1 MDSPATAAS
10 TAAAATAAKK
20 RRGCYDQEHQQA
32 GSCSA
37 QEPRPLPGL
46 KLQSASYQ
54 RIWARADGLGSPQY
68 VEALLSPGN
77 RAYIKIRDL
86 SPVGAKPRPLYVCT
100 ELALD
105 DAGVFVPRERGTVVV
120 KAARLKAGNEF
131 ESVVAGTSVPALRRG
146 CDEPAEE
153 AKAMALLTAA
163 VGKGSQSG
171 VMPLLDCFVDADR
184 WLYMV
189 LPFYVR
195 GDLVEVLGGLGRKGQ
210 PGTPACVTWARSVF
224 GRLVGSLAVLKKQGI
239 GHMDIPPE
247 NVFLDETGAILGDF
261 GMALAPVPVPTP
273 AAGGDGAGSPKR
285 QPDEDEDEGPP
296 RTPAKAASPT
306 GAGDITGS
314 RKKRERENEE
324 AEDRA
329 RPSIIKQHTTLL
341 TAQRFRGKIAYAAPE
356 LMLEQPFD
364 PYATDVFSL
373 GCTLFALLAGRLL
386 LEPSSKRG
394 EDVLANRP
402 RFVALLR
409 RDFATLFELQNS
421 SFQLPAEAV
430 DLLKGMIDPNPRRRL
445 TLEEVAAHPWVQGR

>member
-10 TAAAATAAKK
+10 TAAAAAKK
-20 RRGCYDQEHQQA
+20 RRGCYDQEQQQA
-32 GSCSA
+32 GSSLE
-37 QEPRPLPGL
+37 EPRPLPGL

-86 SPVGAKPRPLYVCT
+86 SPVGANPRPLYLCT

-105 DAGVFVPRERGTVVV
+105 DSGVFVPSERGTVVV
-120 KAARLKAGNEF
+120 KAARLKPGEEL
-131 ESVVAGTSVPALRRG
+131 ESVIAGTSVPALRRG

-171 VMPLLDCFVDADR
+171 VVPLLDCFVDADR

-210 PGTPACVTWARSVF
+210 LGTPACVSWARSVF
-224 GRLVGSLAVLKKQGI
+224 GRLVGSLAVLKEQGI
-239 GHMDIPPE
+239 GHMDISPE
-247 NVFLDETGAILGDF
+247 NVFLDETGAMPALGDL
-261 GMALAPVPVPTP
+261 GMALAAPVPVPTP
-273 AAGGDGAGSPKR
+273 AAGGDGASSPKR
-285 QPDEDEDEGPP
+285 QPDEDEGPP
-296 RTPAKAASPT
+296 RTPAKVATPT

-314 RKKRERENEE
+314 RKKREREDAE

-356 LMLEQPFD
+356 LVLEQPFD

-373 GCTLFALLAGRLL
+373 GCLLFALLAGRLL
-386 LEPSSKRG
+386 MEPSSKRG

-402 RFVALLR
+402 RFAALLR

-421 SFQLPAEAV
+421 SFQLPAEAA

-445 TLEEVAAHPWVQGR
+445 TLEEVAEHPWVQGR